1 MAGVLFLSPSL
12 FFCSL
17 SRASRA
23 SPTWLKID
31 RNYFYACFL
40 RRYLHGR
47 QSCLRSSGPLENLLL
62 QQNGENMLLWGLCS
76 YNNNHTCEVLQIKP
90 MTEGYDDR
98 SLQTIPLKTM
108 YQKKII
114 NVTVLLL
121 SAKGSDRISRTF
133 LSRLQGTTCKRS
145 YFCFFSFFFLLFP

>member
-1 MAGVLFLSPSL
+1 
-12 FFCSL
+12 
-17 SRASRA
+17 
-23 SPTWLKID
+23 
-31 RNYFYACFL
+31 
-40 RRYLHGR
+40 
-47 QSCLRSSGPLENLLL
+47 
-62 QQNGENMLLWGLCS
+62 MLLWGLCS

-121 SAKGSDRISRTF
+121 SA
-133 LSRLQGTTCKRS
+133 
-145 YFCFFSFFFLLFP
+145 